1 MNKSQLLNNT
11 VNGKYMKMK
20 LETTLNLLEQ
30 EGMEQDKIDLLVEKL
45 GKDYGKDKPFNFLIF
60 LEVFPDIDGIDIFV
74 DYFNIDTITEQNET
88 INNFVEDLQDEIF
101 EIFFSKMMSAS
112 FRSIV
117 SDNKKIYEKY
127 EDKIVFECHSLIN
140 ENLSWD

>member
-1 MNKSQLLNNT
+1 
-11 VNGKYMKMK
+11 MKMK

-45 GKDYGKDKPFNFLIF
+45 GKDYGKNKPFNFLIF
-60 LEVFPDIDGIDIFV
+60 LEVFPDVDGIDVFI
-74 DYFNIDTITEQNET
+74 DYFDTDTITEQNET
-88 INNFVEDLQDEIF
+88 INNFVEDLQTEIF
-101 EIFFSKMMSAS
+101 EIIFSKMMSAS

-127 EDKIVFECHSLIN
+127 ENEALFEFHSLIK